1 MRKIVRMSAGLA
13 NRMFQY
19 AFSLYLNKQ
28 GLSACQ
34 DNRYKATT
42 WKMEDIDWARIF
54 PYAPIN
60 QATDFEIFRC
70 GGGYNIL
77 DKVRR
82 HHLPFLSSVW
92 TFSSGAFDMP
102 SIFDI
107 KKYNYFIG
115 VFVNA
120 AVVNEMEEEVKSRFV
135 FSPFEDVNN
144 ILLATE
150 LQSCNS
156 VAIHVRKG
164 KDYLNSEAYHG
175 VCSLEYY
182 KRTIAYICERV
193 ENPKFYLFTDNPDW
207 VKENLYNLDFTLV
220 DWNPG
225 IGWGNHFDMQ
235 LMSLCKHNIIANST
249 YSWWGAFLNTNSNKI
264 VISPKNWFN
273 PNNLKLNKYSE
284 NLLLKD
290 WIAL

>member
-77 DKVRR
+77 DKIRR

-92 TFSSGAFDMP
+92 TFPTVAFDMP
-102 SIFDI
+102 SNEEIRT
-107 KKYNYFIG
+107 YNYFIG

-120 AVVNEMEEEVKSRFV
+120 AMVDAVDKEVRNRFL
-135 FSPFEDVNN
+135 FSHFEDSNN
-144 ILLATE
+144 ITLAKE

-156 VAIHVRKG
+156 VSIHVRKG
-164 KDYLNSEAYHG
+164 NDYLKNKRSNR
-175 VCSLEYY
+175 VCPIEYY
-182 KRTIAYICERV
+182 KQATAYIRERV
-193 ENPKFYLFTDNPDW
+193 ENPKFYLFTDNSNW
-207 VKENLYNLDFTLV
+207 VKENLQEMDFILV

-249 YSWWGAFLNTNSNKI
+249 YSWWGAFLNTNPNKI

-273 PNNLKLNKYSE
+273 PECLEMNKFSS
-284 NLLLKD
+284 NLLSKA
-290 WIAL
+290 WTAL